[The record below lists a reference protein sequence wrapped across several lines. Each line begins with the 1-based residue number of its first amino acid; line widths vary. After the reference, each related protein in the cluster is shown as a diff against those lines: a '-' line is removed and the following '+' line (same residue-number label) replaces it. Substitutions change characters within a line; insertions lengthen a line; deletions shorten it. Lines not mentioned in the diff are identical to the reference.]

1 MIKHLS
7 DCRKDTHM
15 KISSDIH
22 ANMDR
27 FHSLLDVSTNFDIV
41 YHTVEIGGKQ
51 ACIYFVDGFTKDEVL
66 QRLIQSFIPVKP
78 EDMPENAHDFA
89 KKYVTYGETG
99 LVSDEE
105 QILIQLLSGLSCL
118 FIDGYDQCIT
128 VDCRTYPARGVS
140 EPEKDKVL
148 RGSRDGFVET
158 LIFNTALIRRRIRDV
173 NFTVEIMSAGESSH
187 TDIAICYMK
196 RRVDENLLATIK
208 ERIGKLHV
216 DALSMNQESL
226 AECLYPYKWYNPFP
240 KFRFSERPDTAAA
253 SILEGSI
260 IILVDNSPS
269 CMILPSSV
277 FDIIEEADDYYF
289 PPVTG
294 TYLRLSRMTVSV
306 LTLLLTPVW
315 LLLMQN
321 PAWIPDWLQ
330 FIRLSDEIH
339 VPLIYQLLL
348 LEFAIDGLRLAA
360 VNTPSMLT
368 TPLSVIAGIVLGEYS
383 VRSGWFNSETML
395 YMAFVTIAN
404 YSQASFELGYA
415 LKFMRV
421 LLLLLTS
428 LFNFWGFL
436 AGLVIVVCAIVFNK
450 TIAGKSYIYP
460 LIPFSW
466 SECKK
471 RFFRGRLPH
480 TEK

>member
-158 LIFNTALIRRRIRDV
+158 LIFNTALIRRGSG
-173 NFTVEIMSAGESSH
+173 M
-187 TDIAICYMK
+187 
-196 RRVDENLLATIK
+196 
-208 ERIGKLHV
+208 
-216 DALSMNQESL
+216 
-226 AECLYPYKWYNPFP
+226 
-240 KFRFSERPDTAAA
+240 
-253 SILEGSI
+253 SILRWKSCPPEKVPI
-260 IILVDNSPS
+260 PISPS
-269 CMILPSSV
+269 
-277 FDIIEEADDYYF
+277 A
-289 PPVTG
+289 T
-294 TYLRLSRMTVSV
+294 
-306 LTLLLTPVW
+306 
-315 LLLMQN
+315 
-321 PAWIPDWLQ
+321 
-330 FIRLSDEIH
+330 
-339 VPLIYQLLL
+339 
-348 LEFAIDGLRLAA
+348 
-360 VNTPSMLT
+360 
-368 TPLSVIAGIVLGEYS
+368 
-383 VRSGWFNSETML
+383 
-395 YMAFVTIAN
+395 
-404 YSQASFELGYA
+404 
-415 LKFMRV
+415 
-421 LLLLLTS
+421 
-428 LFNFWGFL
+428 
-436 AGLVIVVCAIVFNK
+436 
-450 TIAGKSYIYP
+450 
-460 LIPFSW
+460 
-466 SECKK
+466 
-471 RFFRGRLPH
+471 
-480 TEK
+480 